1 MARLESLTIEN
12 FRSIQDP
19 VTITFPRR
27 KPAILLGENNA
38 GKSNIIRALELMFGE
53 FHPKFKKLEDYDHY
67 GRCTANRISITA
79 QVSGF
84 QGRIGRS
91 RSDCS
96 GFEFSKARNH
106 ETEYYA
112 IQAADGEKCAYV
124 SGDLRDELLCIVV
137 GSDQSLSYQLSY
149 SSKFTLL
156 SKVTKAFH
164 DRLVQCDERVDRL
177 KALFRDLRLIFH
189 EVDEFTQFKDNM
201 SEIAGQMLANM
212 THALEFDFSA
222 YDPSNYF
229 KSLRVHPVEG
239 SEARSIEELGTGQQ
253 QILALSF
260 AHAYARSF
268 LGQGLIFVIDE
279 PEAHLHPL
287 AQRWLAKKM
296 YEMADE
302 GLQVV
307 ITTHSPFFINLEF
320 LDGISLVRK
329 CTSTELINRTPSS
342 LARHC
347 QEQGATLANEDT
359 IIPFYSGNST
369 PEILNGFFA
378 NKVLLVEGP
387 TEEFSLPILLEASG
401 FDALENGTAIISV
414 DGKGN
419 LAKWWR
425 FFTCYEIPTFVC
437 FDNDSGR
444 DTDGRLR
451 RDALRAIGISGEE
464 IERLLTEDAWN
475 ISNNSCVFGEDYE
488 ATMRESFSH
497 YADYERQA
505 RDLLGS
511 SKPIVARAA
520 AKMLVNAV
528 RLEVDQGWD
537 YFRQLAEVV
546 RAL

>member
-19 VTITFPRR
+19 VTISFPRR

-91 RSDCS
+91 RSGCS

-112 IQAADGEKCAYV
+112 IQAADGERCAYV
-124 SGDLRDELLCIVV
+124 SGDFRDELLCIVV

-189 EVDEFTQFKDNM
+189 EVDEFAQFKDNM

-320 LDGISLVRK
+320 LDGINLVRK

-347 QEQGATLANEDT
+347 QEQGATLANENT

-387 TEEFSLPILLEASG
+387 TEEFSLPILLEASR

-437 FDNDSGR
+437 FDNDSRR

-475 ISNNSCVFGEDYE
+475 ISNNFCVFGEDYE
-488 ATMRESFSH
+488 ATMRQSFSH

-520 AKMLVNAV
+520 ATTLVNAD
-528 RLEVDQGWD
+528 RLEVDQGWN

>member
-1 MARLESLTIEN
+1 M
-12 FRSIQDP
+12 
-19 VTITFPRR
+19 
-27 KPAILLGENNA
+27 

-79 QVSGF
+79 QVSEF

-112 IQAADGEKCAYV
+112 IQAADGEKCGYV

-329 CTSTELINRTPSS
+329 CTSTELINRTPRS

-347 QEQGATLANEDT
+347 QEQGATLANENT

-444 DTDGRLR
+444 DPNGRLR

-475 ISNNSCVFGEDYE
+475 ISNNFCVFGEDYE
-488 ATMRESFSH
+488 ATMRQSFSH

>member
-19 VTITFPRR
+19 VTISFPRR
-27 KPAILLGENNA
+27 KPAILLGENNV

-79 QVSGF
+79 QVSEF

-112 IQAADGEKCAYV
+112 IQAADGEKCGYV

-329 CTSTELINRTPSS
+329 CTSTELINRTPRS

-347 QEQGATLANEDT
+347 QEQGATLANENT

-444 DTDGRLR
+444 DPNGRLR

-475 ISNNSCVFGEDYE
+475 ISNNFCVFGEDYE
-488 ATMRESFSH
+488 ATMRQSFSH